1 MPKATYWII
10 THLGLI
16 NLCYLIRKFE
26 RKKIANAFWT
36 EGTAGQKGDD
46 LPRQKRNRDSFSYP
60 RLYSLR
66 IVLHF
71 IENIHTVHLCPVLK
85 YPAEDSSRS
94 FTSASAGLR
103 CSLLHMG
110 NSMKPALSAKQ
121 PIYQNLPGS
130 AAAAFSPPVECHRLQ
145 KDETGNII
153 AFQKTSVTLKG
164 KLSFD
169 CTTEIP
175 EHSWY

>member
-1 MPKATYWII
+1 MPFEQRELLAKREMICLDRRETGIHLATQ
-10 THLGLI
+10 G
-16 NLCYLIRKFE
+16 
-26 RKKIANAFWT
+26 
-36 EGTAGQKGDD
+36 
-46 LPRQKRNRDSFSYP
+46 
-60 RLYSLR
+60 YSLR

-110 NSMKPALSAKQ
+110 NSMRPALSAKQ

-175 EHSWY
+175 EHS

>member
-1 MPKATYWII
+1 MS
-10 THLGLI
+10 
-16 NLCYLIRKFE
+16 FE
-26 RKKIANAFWT
+26 QRELLAKREMICLAGREAGIQLANQ
-36 EGTAGQKGDD
+36 GT
-46 LPRQKRNRDSFSYP
+46 
-60 RLYSLR
+60 SLR

-71 IENIHTVHLCPVLK
+71 IENIHIVHLCPVLK
-85 YPAEDSSRS
+85 HPSEDSSRS

-130 AAAAFSPPVECHRLQ
+130 AAAAFSPPVERHRLQ
-145 KDETGNII
+145 TDETGNII
-153 AFQKTSVTLKG
+153 AFQKTSVILKG

-175 EHSWY
+175 ERS

>member
-1 MPKATYWII
+1 MENSREKRLLVLLEQRELLAKREMIRLDRRETGI
-10 THLGLI
+10 HLVIQGTSL
-16 NLCYLIRKFE
+16 
-26 RKKIANAFWT
+26 KI
-36 EGTAGQKGDD
+36 
-46 LPRQKRNRDSFSYP
+46 L
-60 RLYSLR
+60 
-66 IVLHF
+66 LHF
-71 IENIHTVHLCPVLK
+71 IENFHTVHLCPVLK
-85 YPAEDSSRS
+85 YPSQDSSRS
-94 FTSASAGLR
+94 FTSASAGL
-103 CSLLHMG
+103 CCLLLHMG

-130 AAAAFSPPVECHRLQ
+130 AAAFFPPVERHRLQ
-145 KDETGNII
+145 TDETGNIT